1 MNQSA
6 SFVAFYTLLI
16 GLGARC
22 KAIVAVAS
30 LALIWA
36 TPALA
41 GPPYITDDPDPT
53 ELGKWEVYAFAD
65 GVFEEHNYDGGAG
78 LDVNYGVIDNVQLTA
93 TLPLDVD
100 SAARPH
106 VARGELE
113 FGVKWRFFENEKS
126 GIAIAVFPRI
136 ILPTS
141 REGGRT
147 SLLLPLWGSWSNDR
161 WSVFGGGGY
170 QLKSGAGTRDNL
182 IEALAVTRK
191 LGERLTLGAEIAHEG
206 SDAIDEEGSTT
217 LGLGAVLALGGP
229 VSLLVSGGPQ
239 RGDRS
244 HDTGVR
250 AYAALGLAF

>member
-1 MNQSA
+1 MGRI
-6 SFVAFYTLLI
+6 SFAAAT
-16 GLGARC
+16 A
-22 KAIVAVAS
+22 
-30 LALIWA
+30 LALAWTA
-36 TPALA
+36 PAIA

-53 ELGKWEVYAFAD
+53 ELHHWEVYAFAD
-65 GVFEEHNYDGGAG
+65 GVFEERNYDGGAG
-78 LDVNYGVIDNVQLTA
+78 LDLNYGVIDNVQLTA

-113 FGVKWRFFENEKS
+113 FGVKWRFFEDQKS
-126 GIAIAVFPRI
+126 GVSLAVFPRI

-147 SLLLPLWGSWSNDR
+147 SLLLPVWGSWSNDQ

-170 QLKSGAGTRDNL
+170 QLKWGAGTRDNV

-191 LGERLTLGAEIAHEG
+191 LGERLTVGAEIAHEG
-206 SDAIDEEGSTT
+206 SDALDEEGSTT
-217 LGLGAVLALGGP
+217 LGLGAVVGLGGP
-229 VSLLVSGGPQ
+229 YSLLVSGGPQ

-244 HDTGVR
+244 HDIGVH
-250 AYAALGLAF
+250 AYAAIGLAF